1 MAIEIEIKLQVSDL
15 NAVRQRLEQL
25 GAIRAREVLE
35 TNIFFD
41 TPDRALLGSDC
52 GMRLR
57 RNADRAANHEK
68 LVLTYKGPRSEGEV
82 VKSREEIEVGVDTL
96 EPTCQ
101 LLEKLGY
108 VKMLTFEKRR
118 ETWKLD
124 KGLVELD
131 ELPHLGSFVE
141 IEGATQAEVL
151 KIREK
156 LGLSAIAP
164 ITQTYADLV
173 SHYLSDRGTRE
184 HVLTFG

>member
-1 MAIEIEIKLQVSDL
+1 MAVEIEIKLQVNDL
-15 NAVRQRLEQL
+15 NAIRQRLKQI
-25 GAIRAREVLE
+25 GASRAREVLE

-41 TPDRALLGSDC
+41 TPDRTLLASDC

-57 RNADRAANHEK
+57 RNVDRAANQEK
-68 LVLTYKGPRSEGEV
+68 LVLTYKGPRSEGEI
-82 VKSREEIEVGVDTL
+82 VKSREELEVGVDAL

-124 KGLVELD
+124 KCLVELD

-141 IEGATQAEVL
+141 IEGATQADVL

-156 LGLSAIAP
+156 LGLAGIAS

-173 SHYLSDRGTRE
+173 SHHLSDRGTRD